1 MSHEIRTPMN
11 GILGMAEL
19 LRDTPLDEAQREY
32 LAIVHSSAQGLLTVI
47 NDVLDFSRIEAGRME
62 VAPQQVDLRR
72 LLAELMAEFGPRARD
87 RGLVLEAHVDDR
99 LPGTLGVDP
108 GRLRQILINLLGNA
122 LKFTERGRIEL
133 RVVVESADQDAL
145 RLGFAVSDTGIGIAP
160 EQQARI
166 FDAFVQADGSASRRY
181 GGTGLGLAICRRLVR
196 LMGGE
201 IQVASTPGQ
210 GSLFSFTV
218 PSELRGGGPH
228 GAGRPRKGG
237 G

>member
-1 MSHEIRTPMN
+1 
-11 GILGMAEL
+11 
-19 LRDTPLDEAQREY
+19 
-32 LAIVHSSAQGLLTVI
+32 
-47 NDVLDFSRIEAGRME
+47 
-62 VAPQQVDLRR
+62 VDLRR

-87 RGLVLEAHVDDR
+87 RGWCLKARGRSPARHTR
-99 LPGTLGVDP
+99 RRS

-218 PSELRGGGPH
+218 PSELRGAAPLD
-228 GAGRPRKGG
+228 ASLPFKGRD
-237 G
+237 